1 MTFVEMPSS
10 ESDDISVQ
18 ELQCQ
23 MVAQKSKEKCY
34 KVYVLSHGY
43 FDRESA
49 DAVYMRIQGRRS

>member
-23 MVAQKSKEKCY
+23 MVAQKSKEKC
-34 KVYVLSHGY
+34 
-43 FDRESA
+43 
-49 DAVYMRIQGRRS
+49 